1 MAGPRTL
8 LPSVVSEGMQAPERN
23 PKDLGR
29 HGVLESPGTVEKQ
42 MTTQMSFATRAQG
55 PLQEVTERR
64 PGLAIDAYPL
74 GRLLLLRCFGDVDGI
89 DAASEINGSGGKV
102 LHMTRTGDEVTLL
115 LDGSGR
121 EEEIIAALADQSAHL
136 IPPIRWQRG
145 EARVTLVLEDRADP
159 EALLEQFPGARLV
172 SKRRPSPTRG
182 TVGSYSSPLF
192 LPKLTEKQARALLAA
207 YDAGYYEFP
216 RKATTEQVSV
226 SLGIARS
233 TFEQHLN
240 RAEHHVV
247 RAMLPM
253 VRMRSGREG
262 GEALEV
268 YSKFSRELGL
278 YVQLEVLGDRIA
290 AVRLARKAPAE
301 TAGSDHP
308 YLARILEH
316 IHTGKGDL
324 RDIPLALEVAPFER
338 EVLEF
343 LRTIP
348 AGETITYG
356 EIARRLGRPG
366 ASRAVGTACARNPAV
381 IVIPC
386 HRVVPKSGGLG
397 NYSSEGGPETK
408 RRLLEREG
416 ASLPVEPRPH
426 RGRIEQQVGPRK
438 AARPLP

>member
-1 MAGPRTL
+1 
-8 LPSVVSEGMQAPERN
+8 
-23 PKDLGR
+23 
-29 HGVLESPGTVEKQ
+29 
-42 MTTQMSFATRAQG
+42 MTTQMSFATRSEG

-64 PGLAIDAYPL
+64 PRLAIDAYPM
-74 GRLLLLRCFGDVDGI
+74 GRLLLLRCFGDVDGLDG
-89 DAASEINGSGGKV
+89 DAEINGSGGKV
-102 LHMTRTGDEVTLL
+102 LHATRTGDEVTLL
-115 LDGSGR
+115 LDGTGR
-121 EEEIIAALADQSAHL
+121 EEEIITSLADQSAHL
-136 IPPIRWQRG
+136 IPPIRWQNG
-145 EARVTLVLEDRADP
+145 EARVTLVLEDGADP
-159 EALLEQFPGARLV
+159 QALLDQFPGARLV
-172 SKRRPSPTRG
+172 SKRRPIPTRG
-182 TVGSYSSPLF
+182 DRVAYSSPLF

-207 YDAGYYEFP
+207 YEAGYYEFP
-216 RKATTEQVSV
+216 RKATTEQVSS

-438 AARPLP
+438 AARSLH

>member
-1 MAGPRTL
+1 
-8 LPSVVSEGMQAPERN
+8 
-23 PKDLGR
+23 
-29 HGVLESPGTVEKQ
+29 
-42 MTTQMSFATRAQG
+42 MTTQVSFATRSLG

-74 GRLLLLRCFGDVDGI
+74 GRLLLLRCFGDVEGI
-89 DAASEINGSGGKV
+89 DTAAEINGSGGKV
-102 LHMTRTGDEVTLL
+102 LHATRSGDEVTLL

-121 EEEIIAALADQSAHL
+121 EEEIIASLADQSAHL

-145 EARVTLVLEDRADP
+145 EARVTLVLEDGANP
-159 EALLEQFPGARLV
+159 EALLDQFPGARLV
-172 SKRRPSPTRG
+172 SKRRPMPTHGDRG
-182 TVGSYSSPLF
+182 AYSSPLF
-192 LPKLTEKQARALLAA
+192 LHKLTEKQARALLAA
-207 YDAGYYEFP
+207 YGAGYYEFP
-216 RKATTEQVSV
+216 RKATTEEISQ

-253 VRMRSGREG
+253 VRMRSGLEN

-278 YVQLEVLGDRIA
+278 YVQLEVLGDRVA
-290 AVRLARKAPAE
+290 AVRLTRKAPVE

-348 AGETITYG
+348 PGETITYG

-366 ASRAVGTACARNPAV
+366 ASRAVGTACARNPVV

-416 ASLPVEPRPH
+416 ARVGLEMKPHEAPGDRKSRTSITHPRS
-426 RGRIEQQVGPRK
+426 
-438 AARPLP
+438 

>member
-1 MAGPRTL
+1 MMLSA
-8 LPSVVSEGMQAPERN
+8 AI
-23 PKDLGR
+23 
-29 HGVLESPGTVEKQ
+29 PGNMCAR
-42 MTTQMSFATRAQG
+42 MTTQMSFATRSEG

-74 GRLLLLRCFGDVDGI
+74 GRLLLPRCFGDVDGI

-102 LHMTRTGDEVTLL
+102 LHMPRTGDEVTLL

-136 IPPIRWQRG
+136 IPPIRWRRS
-145 EARVTLVLEDRADP
+145 EARVTLVLVDREDQDAHV
-159 EALLEQFPGARLV
+159 ESFPGAALV
-172 SKRRPSPTRG
+172 SKRRPSPTRA

-278 YVQLEVLGDRIA
+278 YVQLEVLVDRIA

-316 IHTGKGDL
+316 IHTGKGGL

-338 EVLEF
+338 KVLEF

-348 AGETITYG
+348 PGETITYG

-386 HRVVPKSGGLG
+386 HRVVPTSGGLG

-426 RGRIEQQVGPRK
+426 RGRVEQQVGPRK
-438 AARPLP
+438 AARSLH

>member
-1 MAGPRTL
+1 
-8 LPSVVSEGMQAPERN
+8 
-23 PKDLGR
+23 
-29 HGVLESPGTVEKQ
+29 
-42 MTTQMSFATRAQG
+42 MTTQMSFATRSEG

-64 PGLAIDAYPL
+64 PRLAIDAYPM
-74 GRLLLLRCFGDVDGI
+74 GRLLLLRCFGDVDGL
-89 DAASEINGSGGKV
+89 DGAAEINGSGGKV
-102 LHMTRTGDEVTLL
+102 LHATRTGDEVTLL

-121 EEEIIAALADQSAHL
+121 EEEIIASLADQSAHL
-136 IPPIRWQRG
+136 IPPIRWQHG
-145 EARVTLVLEDRADP
+145 EARVTLVLED
-159 EALLEQFPGARLV
+159 
-172 SKRRPSPTRG
+172 
-182 TVGSYSSPLF
+182 
-192 LPKLTEKQARALLAA
+192 
-207 YDAGYYEFP
+207 
-216 RKATTEQVSV
+216 
-226 SLGIARS
+226 
-233 TFEQHLN
+233 

-253 VRMRSGREG
+253 VRARSGRED

-278 YVQLEVLGDRIA
+278 YVQLEVLGDRVA
-290 AVRLARKAPAE
+290 AVRLARKAPLE
-301 TAGSDHP
+301 TAGSEHP

-316 IHTGKGDL
+316 VHTGKGDL
-324 RDIPLALEVAPFER
+324 QDIPLSLEVAPFER

-348 AGETITYG
+348 PGETITYG

-366 ASRAVGTACARNPAV
+366 ASRAVGTACARNPVV

-416 ASLPVEPRPH
+416 ARVALEMKTAPSAR
-426 RGRIEQQVGPRK
+426 RSQVK
-438 AARPLP
+438 V

>member
-1 MAGPRTL
+1 
-8 LPSVVSEGMQAPERN
+8 
-23 PKDLGR
+23 
-29 HGVLESPGTVEKQ
+29 
-42 MTTQMSFATRAQG
+42 
-55 PLQEVTERR
+55 
-64 PGLAIDAYPL
+64 
-74 GRLLLLRCFGDVDGI
+74 
-89 DAASEINGSGGKV
+89 
-102 LHMTRTGDEVTLL
+102 
-115 LDGSGR
+115 
-121 EEEIIAALADQSAHL
+121 
-136 IPPIRWQRG
+136 
-145 EARVTLVLEDRADP
+145 
-159 EALLEQFPGARLV
+159 
-172 SKRRPSPTRG
+172 
-182 TVGSYSSPLF
+182 
-192 LPKLTEKQARALLAA
+192 
-207 YDAGYYEFP
+207 
-216 RKATTEQVSV
+216 
-226 SLGIARS
+226 
-233 TFEQHLN
+233 
-240 RAEHHVV
+240 
-247 RAMLPM
+247 ML
-253 VRMRSGREG
+253 
-262 GEALEV
+262 
-268 YSKFSRELGL
+268 K
-278 YVQLEVLGDRIA
+278 
-290 AVRLARKAPAE
+290 RKAPAE

-426 RGRIEQQVGPRK
+426 RGRVEEQVGPRK
-438 AARPLP
+438 AARSLP

>member
-1 MAGPRTL
+1 
-8 LPSVVSEGMQAPERN
+8 
-23 PKDLGR
+23 
-29 HGVLESPGTVEKQ
+29 
-42 MTTQMSFATRAQG
+42 MTTQMSFATRSQG

-74 GRLLLLRCFGDVDGI
+74 GRLLLLRCFGDVEGI
-89 DAASEINGSGGKV
+89 DTAAEINGSGGKV
-102 LHMTRTGDEVTLL
+102 LHATRAGNEVTLL

-121 EEEIIAALADQSAHL
+121 EEEVISSLADQSAHL

-145 EARVTLVLEDRADP
+145 EARVTLVLEDGADAD
-159 EALLEQFPGARLV
+159 ALLSQFPGARLV
-172 SKRRPSPTRG
+172 SKRRPTAGRG
-182 TVGSYSSPLF
+182 DRGAYSSPLF

-207 YDAGYYEFP
+207 YEAGYYEFP
-216 RKATTEQVSV
+216 RKATTEEVSV

-253 VRMRSGREG
+253 VRMRSGREA

-278 YVQLEVLGDRIA
+278 YVRLEVLGGRVA
-290 AVRLARKAPAE
+290 AVRLARKAPEE

-308 YLARILEH
+308 YLAQILEH
-316 IHTGKGDL
+316 IQTGKGDL
-324 RDIPLALEVAPFER
+324 REIPLTLEVAPFER

-348 AGETITYG
+348 PGETMTYG

-366 ASRAVGTACARNPAV
+366 ASRAVGTACARNPVV

-416 ASLPVEPRPH
+416 ASLAFELRPD
-426 RGRIEQQVGPRK
+426 RKK
-438 AARPLP
+438 AARQAGSRRAA

>member
-1 MAGPRTL
+1 MMLSA
-8 LPSVVSEGMQAPERN
+8 VI
-23 PKDLGR
+23 
-29 HGVLESPGTVEKQ
+29 PGNMCAR
-42 MTTQMSFATRAQG
+42 MTTQMSFATRSEG

-74 GRLLLLRCFGDVDGI
+74 GRLLLLRCFGDVEGI

-145 EARVTLVLEDRADP
+145 EARVTLVLEDGADP
-159 EALLEQFPGARLV
+159 QALLDQFPGARLV
-172 SKRRPSPTRG
+172 SKRRPIPRRGDRSPL
-182 TVGSYSSPLF
+182 SSPLF

-207 YDAGYYEFP
+207 HDAGYYEFP
-216 RKATTEQVSV
+216 RKATTEQVSL

-268 YSKFSRELGL
+268 YSKFIRELGL
-278 YVQLEVLGDRIA
+278 YVQLEILGDRIA

-301 TAGSDHP
+301 TTGSDHP
-308 YLARILEH
+308 YLARNLEH

-324 RDIPLALEVAPFER
+324 RDIPLALKVAPFER

-426 RGRIEQQVGPRK
+426 RARIAQQVGPRK
-438 AARPLP
+438 AARSLH

>member
-1 MAGPRTL
+1 
-8 LPSVVSEGMQAPERN
+8 
-23 PKDLGR
+23 
-29 HGVLESPGTVEKQ
+29 
-42 MTTQMSFATRAQG
+42 MSFATRSEG
-55 PLQEVTERR
+55 PLQAVTERR

-89 DAASEINGSGGKV
+89 DTAAELNGAVGKV
-102 LHMTRTGDEVTLL
+102 LHSRRTGEEVTLL
-115 LDGSGR
+115 LDGSDR
-121 EEEIIAALADQSAHL
+121 EEEIIDSLANQNAHL

-145 EARVTLVLEDRADP
+145 EARVTLILEDGADP
-159 EALLEQFPGARLV
+159 AALLHQFPGARLV
-172 SKRRPSPTRG
+172 SKSRPATTPRNR
-182 TVGSYSSPLF
+182 VAYSSPLF
-192 LPKLTEKQARALLAA
+192 LAKLTEKQARALLAA
-207 YDAGYYEFP
+207 YEAGYYEFP
-216 RKATTEQVSV
+216 RKATTEEVSM

-253 VRMRSGREG
+253 VRMRSGHES

-278 YVQLEVLGDRIA
+278 YVHLEVLGNRVA
-290 AVRLARKAPAE
+290 SVRLTRKAPVE

-324 RDIPLALEVAPFER
+324 QDIPLALEVAPFER
-338 EVLEF
+338 EVLDF

-348 AGETITYG
+348 PGETITYG

-366 ASRAVGTACARNPAV
+366 ASRAVGTACARNPVV

-416 ASLPVEPRPH
+416 APIALEMKSHPPLVDRKSRTNVTHPH
-426 RGRIEQQVGPRK
+426 
-438 AARPLP
+438 A

>member
-1 MAGPRTL
+1 M
-8 LPSVVSEGMQAPERN
+8 
-23 PKDLGR
+23 
-29 HGVLESPGTVEKQ
+29 
-42 MTTQMSFATRAQG
+42 
-55 PLQEVTERR
+55 
-64 PGLAIDAYPL
+64 
-74 GRLLLLRCFGDVDGI
+74 
-89 DAASEINGSGGKV
+89 
-102 LHMTRTGDEVTLL
+102 
-115 LDGSGR
+115 
-121 EEEIIAALADQSAHL
+121 
-136 IPPIRWQRG
+136 
-145 EARVTLVLEDRADP
+145 
-159 EALLEQFPGARLV
+159 
-172 SKRRPSPTRG
+172 PTRG
-182 TVGSYSSPLF
+182 DRGAYSSPLF
-192 LPKLTEKQARALLAA
+192 LPKLTEKQARAILAA
-207 YDAGYYEFP
+207 YEAGYYEFP
-216 RKATTEQVSV
+216 RKTTTEQVSV

-278 YVQLEVLGDRIA
+278 YVHLEVLGDRVA
-290 AVRLARKAPAE
+290 AVRLARKAPVE

-348 AGETITYG
+348 PGETLTYG

-408 RRLLEREG
+408 RKLLEREG
-416 ASLPVEPRPH
+416 AKLALEMMPH
-426 RGRIEQQVGPRK
+426 RRQVRPRK
-438 AARPLP
+438 AARARP

>member
-1 MAGPRTL
+1 
-8 LPSVVSEGMQAPERN
+8 
-23 PKDLGR
+23 
-29 HGVLESPGTVEKQ
+29 
-42 MTTQMSFATRAQG
+42 MTTQMSFATRSEG
-55 PLQEVTERR
+55 PLQAVTERR

-74 GRLLLLRCFGDVDGI
+74 GRLVLLRCFGDVDGI
-89 DAASEINGSGGKV
+89 DGAAEFSGSIGKV
-102 LHMTRTGDEVTLL
+102 LHSTRTGTEVTLL
-115 LDGSGR
+115 LDGSDR
-121 EEEIIAALADQSAHL
+121 EETIIASLADQNAHL

-145 EARVTLVLEDRADP
+145 EARVTLILEDGADP
-159 EALLEQFPGARLV
+159 DALLHQFPGARLV
-172 SKRRPSPTRG
+172 SKSRPTPMQNRG
-182 TVGSYSSPLF
+182 AYSSPLF
-192 LPKLTEKQARALLAA
+192 LPKLTEKQARAILAA
-207 YDAGYYEFP
+207 YEAGYYEFP
-216 RKATTEQVSV
+216 RKATTEQVSL

-240 RAEHHVV
+240 RAEHHVL

-253 VRMRSGREG
+253 VRMRSGQG
-262 GEALEV
+262 SGEALEV

-278 YVQLEVLGDRIA
+278 YVHLEVLGDRVA
-290 AVRLARKAPAE
+290 AVRLARKAPTE
-301 TAGSDHP
+301 TAGPEHP

-316 IHTGKGDL
+316 IHTGRGDL

-348 AGETITYG
+348 PGETITYG

-366 ASRAVGTACARNPAV
+366 ASRAVGTACARNPVV

-408 RRLLEREG
+408 RKLLQREG
-416 ASLPVEPRPH
+416 ADLSFEMKTHHALDARKAGTRTAGPRP
-426 RGRIEQQVGPRK
+426 
-438 AARPLP
+438 